1 MTLNRWKDRLKE
13 TAEHAKEL
21 SQEATTRAIDM
32 SQGAS
37 AKLQEVGGQLMV
49 EGRAKVQQAL
59 DNSLRE
65 IESLRPILHQ
75 AGFII
80 RDIMF
85 TITVPPSVKVT
96 IRKVEECA
104 EQLNA
109 LLADPQNGLSETQS
123 KVLSLLAR
131 ANSMSEVTSK
141 YGYLFGEFDLMMSI
155 PPQLT
160 IHLVKKHTVDPA

>member
-1 MTLNRWKDRLKE
+1 MTSKSWKDRLKDA
-13 TAEHAKEL
+13 AEHAKEI
-21 SQEATTRAIDM
+21 SQEATTKAMDL
-32 SQGAS
+32 SQVAS
-37 AKLQEVGGQLMV
+37 VKLQEVGGQLMV
-49 EGRAKVQQAL
+49 EGKAKLQQAL
-59 DNSLRE
+59 DNSLHE

-85 TITVPPSVKVT
+85 TITVPPSVKVN

-104 EQLNA
+104 DQLNT
-109 LLADPQNGLSETQS
+109 LLADPQSGLNETQR

-141 YGYLFGEFDLMMSI
+141 HGYLFGEFDLVMGV

-160 IHLVKKHTVDPA
+160 IHLVKKHTVDSA